1 MGIHCHS
8 LATSGEEAIKEIA
21 ENNPNFIMM
30 GIMLKGAV
38 DGIETL
44 KKYM

>member
-1 MGIHCHS
+1 MGIPCHS

-30 GIMLKGAV
+30 GMLKGAV
-38 DGIETL
+38 DEIETL